1 MEKEFPK
8 RKAVRL
14 DKYDYSKAGA
24 YFLTICTKD
33 KKPMLSTISVGD
45 GALDAPKT
53 QLTRIG
59 EIVEKYILST
69 NKIKNVSV
77 KHYVIMPNHIHLI
90 ILIKPTIKENIE
102 DVDNIG
108 TSKAPSPTNEMIP
121 HIVST
126 FKRFCNKEI
135 GDNIFQRTYYDH
147 IIRDKEDYET
157 RARYIYENPKRWFYD
172 ELYKE

>member
-1 MEKEFPK
+1 MEKDFPK

-14 DKYDYSKAGA
+14 GKYSYSKAGA

-33 KKPMLSTISVGD
+33 KKPILSSISVGD
-45 GALDAPKT
+45 GAHDVPKP

-59 EIVEKYILST
+59 KIVEKYILST
-69 NKIKNVSV
+69 NKIKSVSV
-77 KHYVIMPNHIHLI
+77 KHYVIMPNHIHMI
-90 ILIKPTIKENIE
+90 ILIKPTVNEYIE
-102 DVDNIG
+102 DLDNIG
-108 TSKAPSPTNEMIP
+108 TSRGPCPTNEIIP

-135 GDNIFQRTYYDH
+135 GEDIFQRSYYDH
-147 IIRDKEDYET
+147 IIRDKEDYQK
-157 RARYIYENPKRWFYD
+157 RAKYIYENPKRWFYD

>member
-14 DKYDYSKAGA
+14 KKYNYSKAGA

-33 KKPMLSTISVGD
+33 KKPILSSISVGD
-45 GALDAPKT
+45 GALDVPSP

-59 EIVEKYILST
+59 KIVEKYILST
-69 NKIKNVSV
+69 SKIENVSV
-77 KHYVIMPNHIHLI
+77 KQYVIMPNHIHLI
-90 ILIKPTIKENIE
+90 ILIKPTINEYIDYLN
-102 DVDNIG
+102 NLG

-135 GDNIFQRTYYDH
+135 GENIFQRTYYDH
-147 IIRDKEDYET
+147 IIRDKEDYQT
-157 RARYIYENPKRWFYD
+157 RAKYIYENPKRWFYD